1 MTNIRLVDYNQEKK
15 DDIFHLSL
23 SLSLSLSHILATRPN
38 SELRA
43 SADIE
48 SFRRNLDIKQTMH
61 VWLNS

>member
-15 DDIFHLSL
+15 DDIFL
-23 SLSLSLSHILATRPN
+23 LSLSHILATGPN

-48 SFRRNLDIKQTMH
+48 SFRRTLDTKQTMH